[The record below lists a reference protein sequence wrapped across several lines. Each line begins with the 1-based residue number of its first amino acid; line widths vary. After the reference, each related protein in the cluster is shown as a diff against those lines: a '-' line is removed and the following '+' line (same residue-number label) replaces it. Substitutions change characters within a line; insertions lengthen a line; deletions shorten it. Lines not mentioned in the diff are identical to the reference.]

1 MARDAHR
8 AAWEDWATLDPLWA
22 ALTHPEY
29 QHGGWGQDLDRFFAL
44 GRESV
49 DAMLARAA
57 AFGTPREHRRALDFG
72 CGAGRLTVA
81 LAGRFDDV
89 VGLDVAAGMVEEARR
104 LDAERSGVR
113 FAVHD
118 TEDLAGLKSGTVD
131 FVCSL
136 MVLQHVPTRD
146 VIERLLREFVR
157 ILSVGGVAVV
167 HLPVYVPARY
177 EPRRRLAP
185 RRRAMHLLRAAG
197 VSPRFLYRRLGWR
210 PPMTMTG
217 IPRDETISVF
227 ESAGGTVLDVD
238 PPSRDDYGVESCL
251 YYVTPAPLE

>member
-1 MARDAHR
+1 M
-8 AAWEDWATLDPLWA
+8 
-22 ALTHPEY
+22 
-29 QHGGWGQDLDRFFAL
+29 
-44 GRESV
+44 
-49 DAMLARAA
+49 
-57 AFGTPREHRRALDFG
+57 
-72 CGAGRLTVA
+72 A
-81 LAGRFDDV
+81 LAGKFDDV

-104 LDAERSGVR
+104 LDAERSGAR

-210 PPMTMTG
+210 PPKYLDRRVRL
-217 IPRDETISVF
+217 PH
-227 ESAGGTVLDVD
+227 LDVD